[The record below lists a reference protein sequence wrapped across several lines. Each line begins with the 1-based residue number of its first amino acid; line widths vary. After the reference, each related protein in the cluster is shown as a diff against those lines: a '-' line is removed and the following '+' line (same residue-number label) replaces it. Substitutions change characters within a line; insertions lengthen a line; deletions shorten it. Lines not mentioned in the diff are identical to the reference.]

1 MLVVFE
7 FTKKI
12 SLDMSAGYLSLRET
26 TVIQILPMRDLRQL
40 LLPITLG
47 MLRCDKSS
55 LFQTCLVGK
64 E

>member
-1 MLVVFE
+1 
-7 FTKKI
+7 
-12 SLDMSAGYLSLRET
+12 MSAGYRSLKET

>member
-1 MLVVFE
+1 
-7 FTKKI
+7 
-12 SLDMSAGYLSLRET
+12 MSAGYLSLRET

-47 MLRCDKSS
+47 MLKCDKSS
-55 LFQTCLVGK
+55 LFQTCLVGT

>member
-12 SLDMSAGYLSLRET
+12 SLDMSAGYLNLRET
-26 TVIQILPMRDLRQL
+26 TVKQILPMRDLRQL

-47 MLRCDKSS
+47 MLKCDKSS
-55 LFQTCLVGK
+55 LFQTCLVGT